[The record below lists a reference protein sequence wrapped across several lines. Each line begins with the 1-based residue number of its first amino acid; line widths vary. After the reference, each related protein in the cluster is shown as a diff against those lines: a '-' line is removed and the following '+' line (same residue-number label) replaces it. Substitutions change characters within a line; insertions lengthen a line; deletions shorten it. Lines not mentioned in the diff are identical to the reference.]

1 MADVSDVSNAI
12 EQVIKNK
19 INEVLCSKTIPEL
32 PNDLISTDNLGE
44 VVEKLCIL
52 HIRTWFLEDMVG
64 VATTDAEVAALK
76 RKIDICF
83 KQKRPQYVQAI
94 NRMIDESIINGK
106 RLTEDSVK
114 IYKGNP

>member
-1 MADVSDVSNAI
+1 MISDSIENAI
-12 EQVIKNK
+12 KQKVQEILSNR
-19 INEVLCSKTIPEL
+19 EVPEL
-32 PNDLISTDNLGE
+32 PDNLVATDNIGE

-64 VATTDAEVAALK
+64 VAKTDEEVAALK

-94 NRMIDESIINGK
+94 NRMIDDAVISGRK
-106 RLTEDSVK
+106 LSEDSVK
-114 IYKGNP
+114 IYKGN